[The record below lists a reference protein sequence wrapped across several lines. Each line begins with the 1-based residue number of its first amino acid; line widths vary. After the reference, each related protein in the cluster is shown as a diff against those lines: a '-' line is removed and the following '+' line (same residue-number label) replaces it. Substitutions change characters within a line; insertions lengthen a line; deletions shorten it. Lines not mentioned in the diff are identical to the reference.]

1 MARLKA
7 APFSEQLQ
15 IDPAPRK
22 ERGATKGVK
31 YPIRRKVPVAS
42 IMTRHFA
49 KNFTSLE
56 AQESSQD

>member
-22 ERGATKGVK
+22 EKGKRGDERRQISDEEEK
-31 YPIRRKVPVAS
+31 YLLPAS
-42 IMTRHFA
+42 
-49 KNFTSLE
+49 
-56 AQESSQD
+56 